1 MDAAGSGK
9 PLFCSVFCFG
19 SARDR
24 HGLEEN
30 FVAEATARTAHNRES
45 WDKID
50 RIYLTDWHSGAKLTM
65 YFDMSF

>member
-1 MDAAGSGK
+1 MSWE
-9 PLFCSVFCFG
+9 
-19 SARDR
+19 SASYDIKTLREDR

-30 FVAEATARTAHNRES
+30 FVAEATVGTAHNRES

>member
-9 PLFCSVFCFG
+9 PLFCSVFVSLREDC
-19 SARDR
+19 

-30 FVAEATARTAHNRES
+30 FVAEATAATTHNRES

-50 RIYLTDWHSGAKLTM
+50 RIYLTDWHSGAKLTV